1 MVADQLSGCINQ
13 SGPCILPCWVISQGL
28 FNFIGANKCQKS
40 RQTAERPSVS
50 GAQAAVDLNAD
61 NRLSDT
67 F

>member
-1 MVADQLSGCINQ
+1 MHFALLGYFSGIFY
-13 SGPCILPCWVISQGL
+13 IL
-28 FNFIGANKCQKS
+28 FGANKCQKS

-50 GAQAAVDLNAD
+50 GAQAAAVLNAD